1 MNKLLDRFLKYV
13 AFDTQSSDRTG
24 EHPSTAKQF
33 ALAQYLVEEL
43 KSLGV
48 EDVILTSKCYIYAKL
63 PASPGCE
70 HIPPLGFIAHL
81 DTSDAASS
89 RNVKPQIIP
98 DWNGEPIA
106 LGSSG
111 IELHPLEQLQ
121 GHTLITTDGTTLL
134 GADDKAGI
142 AVIMTAVE
150 QLLQQSPQQH
160 GPLRIA
166 FTPDEEIGEG
176 TAFFD
181 ADYFD
186 ADYAYTVDSTEVELV
201 ESENFNAARADISI
215 RGVATHPGYAF
226 GVMRNA
232 LTMAME
238 FNAMLPADEV
248 PEKTRDRQGFY
259 HLINLTGTASA
270 ANMSYLV
277 RDHDRQRFEERKN
290 FLQQLVEQ
298 LNRQYSSNTFSINIK
313 DQYFNM
319 AEVINCYPFLLEKAR
334 AAIRAQGLTPANPP
348 IRGGT
353 DGAQLARK
361 GLPCPNLSYGAY
373 NPHSELEYAD
383 LENMQ
388 KACRILLHIID
399 SFITEPPHRRR

>member
-150 QLLQQSPQQH
+150 QLLQQSP
-160 GPLRIA
+160 
-166 FTPDEEIGEG
+166 
-176 TAFFD
+176 
-181 ADYFD
+181 
-186 ADYAYTVDSTEVELV
+186 
-201 ESENFNAARADISI
+201 
-215 RGVATHPGYAF
+215 
-226 GVMRNA
+226 
-232 LTMAME
+232 
-238 FNAMLPADEV
+238 
-248 PEKTRDRQGFY
+248 
-259 HLINLTGTASA
+259 
-270 ANMSYLV
+270 
-277 RDHDRQRFEERKN
+277 
-290 FLQQLVEQ
+290 
-298 LNRQYSSNTFSINIK
+298 SS
-313 DQYFNM
+313 M
-319 AEVINCYPFLLEKAR
+319 GHC
-334 AAIRAQGLTPANPP
+334 G
-348 IRGGT
+348 
-353 DGAQLARK
+353 
-361 GLPCPNLSYGAY
+361 
-373 NPHSELEYAD
+373 
-383 LENMQ
+383 
-388 KACRILLHIID
+388 
-399 SFITEPPHRRR
+399 